1 MKVDFAAP
9 ILDLKGGA
17 LIENGEQVTLGA
29 IASNALL
36 AAYRDEAD
44 LAGEEKVKRYK
55 LAVIAEG
62 EQDLS
67 VEQVVLLK
75 KLIAKAFAPLIV
87 GRAYELLDPQ
97 PKIVTYLAHLE

>member
-9 ILDLKGGA
+9 ILDLKGEPI
-17 LIENGEQVTLGA
+17 IENGEQVTLGA
-29 IASNALL
+29 ITSNALL
-36 AAYRDEAD
+36 ATYKDETD
-44 LAGEEKVKRYK
+44 LAGEEKVKRFK

-97 PKIVTYLAHLE
+97 